1 MIFICDLYIAFY
13 YIQVLHN
20 KYDSSKSSTY
30 KANGT
35 SLEIKY
41 GSGSMTGFLS
51 TDVVTIGGTTVG
63 FSAKHFIY
71 QLNTWE
77 GDVM

>member
-1 MIFICDLYIAFY
+1 M
-13 YIQVLHN
+13 LHN
-20 KYDSSKSSTY
+20 KYDSGASSTY

-51 TDVVTIGGTTVG
+51 TDVVQVGG
-63 FSAKHFIY
+63 AKVIVIIFWWNMCNFNLKY
-71 QLNTWE
+71 SVNY
-77 GDVM
+77 